1 MMAMP
6 RNSMKS
12 KGIFYMGRG
21 DCGVCIQTDDAIV
34 RNLNPERYEV
44 EYVDLTEHPERIA
57 EAQATG
63 VKTVPALVLDQ
74 QVFHIN
80 FGADLASLGEASEG

>member
-1 MMAMP
+1 
-6 RNSMKS
+6 MKS

-21 DCGVCIQTDDAIV
+21 DCGVCIQADRAIV
-34 RNLNPERYEV
+34 QHLNSDWYEL

-57 EAQATG
+57 EAESAG
-63 VKTVPALVLDQ
+63 IKTVPALVLDG

-80 FGADLASLGEASEG
+80 FGADLSTLV